1 MMEQKSRCEYEKSE
15 TRCAMQKKMRGDG
28 CIIERGE
35 RIQESK
41 INGMYSNTET
51 KKEVRDL
58 EREDLMRWKVCDLEA

>member
-1 MMEQKSRCEYEKSE
+1 
-15 TRCAMQKKMRGDG
+15 MQKKMRGDG